1 MYARDVL
8 PCEQRPFDL
17 PRCRRAS
24 ACRVEM
30 FKPLMSLC
38 PGFVSRSRCLTR
50 VESFVFPYPKFV
62 CFVLSFCLLCFS
74 FSSNHNS
81 TLNVRTRVKRVH
93 RVYYLQLSQALVT
106 LNIFHSRQH
115 FKESLTKVIC
125 FFYVFAMTFSY
136 LEL

>member
-1 MYARDVL
+1 M
-8 PCEQRPFDL
+8 
-17 PRCRRAS
+17 
-24 ACRVEM
+24 
-30 FKPLMSLC
+30 
-38 PGFVSRSRCLTR
+38 R

-62 CFVLSFCLLCFS
+62 CFVLFFCLLRFS

-106 LNIFHSRQH
+106 LNIFQSRQR

-125 FFYVFAMTFSY
+125 FFFMYSP
-136 LEL
+136 